1 MIYFFRSNGKCYGMS
16 MIIVLLHAL
25 AATAQKKQKGMPFA
39 SYLQKGFVT
48 PPDSVKP
55 SVYWYW
61 MSDNISEA
69 GVRKDIEAMKKI
81 GIGRAFIG
89 NIGYPKEEVPYG
101 NVKLFSDEWWKV
113 TEAAITAATR
123 EGIDI
128 GLFNSPGWSQSGG
141 PWIKPEQTMRFLAG
155 EEIRVKGS
163 QQLHLKLSANK
174 GIFQDVAV
182 IAFPAPE
189 HDNDDLS
196 AYAPVIKS
204 EMITNAQHLVDGK
217 LATNVLFPSNTP
229 SITFDIECASL
240 LTARSLVL
248 HFAGKPF
255 MAGAELLVNE
265 NGNFKSLKK
274 FQVDR
279 SNPANNVGFIPYAP
293 LAISFEAVTAK
304 QYRLVFSN
312 MKNPGGLSEIRL
324 SAAPVIERF
333 MEKQLAKMFQTPL
346 PLWNEYQWPQ
356 QQEPENNALMVEPG
370 KVVNISSGLSPDRTL
385 TWNVPAGDWII
396 IRYGM
401 MPTGVT
407 NSPAS
412 PEGTGPELD
421 KMNKAAMEHHFN
433 AFVGKIQNRIAP
445 SDRRSLKWVV
455 ADSYETGSQ
464 NWTNGMA
471 ADFKK
476 QYGYD
481 PLPWL
486 PVLSGRVVGS
496 AGQSDRFLWDLRR
509 LVADKVAYQYV
520 GGLRDISN
528 KHGLKLWLENY
539 GHWGFPGEFLQYG
552 GQADEVGGEF
562 WNEGTLGSI
571 ECKAASSA
579 AHIYGKNKVAA
590 ESFTAAGLAYV
601 RYPHLLKKRGDWSF
615 TEGINNTLLHVFIEQ
630 PYDDKVPGV
639 NAGFGTEFNRN
650 NTWFYQGKAFV
661 DYVRRCNF
669 LLQQGQPVNDVA
681 YFIGEDAPKM
691 TGVRDP
697 EIPAGY
703 QYDYIN
709 AEVIENRLSVK
720 NGKLVLPNG
729 ISYRLLVLPQL
740 ETMRPAVLRKI
751 KRLVQDGAVILGP
764 APKRSPSMENYPAA
778 DTEINKL
785 AVEIWNKADGKQVT
799 SATYGKGLVL
809 NGMTLEEAFTFL
821 KFIPDCLITSPQPVL
836 YTHRKTND
844 TDIYFVTNQSDKTIE
859 LTCDFRVTGKQ
870 PEWWDAV
877 TGDIRP
883 LPEFVNNPSN
893 TSLPLKLEAFESGFI
908 VFKNKPAVKNKD
920 AQNFPQAKE
929 LLQLAGP
936 WTLRFDA
943 AKGGPVKPVIFNQL
957 EDWSK
962 RPEDDIK
969 NYSGS
974 VVYTTTF
981 KASSLTAGQR
991 LFLNLGSVKVMAK
1004 VKLNGKDMGTVWTAP
1019 WQTEVTRALKEGEN
1033 QLEMEVVNTWVN
1045 RLIGD
1050 SKLPEQQRK
1059 TWSNVNPYKPGS
1071 PYDPSGLMGPVRLM
1085 SVKY

>member
-1 MIYFFRSNGKCYGMS
+1 MMYFFRRNRKFCGISL
-16 MIIVLLHAL
+16 IIILLHAL
-25 AATAQKKQKGMPFA
+25 VATAQKKQVEIPSA
-39 SYLQKGFVT
+39 SYLQKGFFT

-69 GVRKDIEAMKKI
+69 GVRKDIEAMKQI

-101 NVKLFSDEWWKV
+101 KVKLFSDEWWKV
-113 TEAAITAATR
+113 TKAAITAATR

-155 EEIRVKGS
+155 EEIRVRGP
-163 QQLHLKLSANK
+163 QQYRQQLSANS

-196 AYAPVIKS
+196 AYAPVIRS
-204 EMITNAQHLVDGK
+204 EMITNAQYLVDGK
-217 LATNVLFPSNTP
+217 IATNVLFPSNIP
-229 SITFDIECASL
+229 SISFDIECASL
-240 LTARSLVL
+240 VTARSLVL

-255 MAGAELLVNE
+255 MATAELLVNE

-279 SNPANNVGFIPYAP
+279 SNPSSNVGFIPYAP

-312 MKNPGGLSEIRL
+312 IKNPGGLSEIRL
-324 SAAPVIERF
+324 SAAPVLERF

-346 PLWNEYQWPQ
+346 PLWNEYQWAQ
-356 QQEPENNALMVEPG
+356 QAEPENNALMVEPG
-370 KVVNISSGLSPDRTL
+370 KVINISSGLSPDGTL

-421 KMNKAAMEHHFN
+421 KMNKAAMEHHFD
-433 AFVGKIQNRIAP
+433 AFVGKIQNSMSP
-445 SDRRSLKWVV
+445 SDRKSLKWVV

-486 PVLSGRVVGS
+486 PVLSGRVAGS

-520 GGLRDISN
+520 GGLRDVSN

-579 AHIYGKNKVAA
+579 AHIYGKNKVSA
-590 ESFTAAGLAYV
+590 ESFTAGGLAYI
-601 RYPHLLKKRGDWSF
+601 RYPYLLKKRGDWSF

-661 DYVRRCNF
+661 DYLRRCNF

-720 NGKLVLPNG
+720 NGRLILPNG

-751 KRLVQDGAVILGP
+751 KQLVKDGAVILGP
-764 APKRSPSMENYPAA
+764 APERSPSLENYPAA
-778 DTEINKL
+778 DIEIKRL
-785 AVEIWNKADGKQVT
+785 AAELWNKADGKQVK
-799 SATYGKGLVL
+799 SATYGKGMVL

-821 KFIPDCLITSPQPVL
+821 QFIPDCLITSPQPVL

-844 TDIYFVTNQSDKTIE
+844 TDIYFVTNQSDQATA
-859 LTCDFRVTGKQ
+859 LTCNFRIAGKQ

-883 LPEFVNNPSN
+883 LPEFVSNPST
-893 TSLPLKLEAFESGFI
+893 TSLPLKLEAFESGFVI
-908 VFKNKPAVKNKD
+908 FKNRPAVKNTNAK
-920 AQNFPQAKE
+920 NFPEEKE
-929 LLQLAGP
+929 LVQLTGP
-936 WTLRFDA
+936 WALQFDT
-943 AKGGPVKPVIFNQL
+943 AKRGPVAPVVFNQL

-962 RPEDDIK
+962 RPEDNIK

-974 VVYTTTF
+974 VLYTTTF
-981 KASSLTAGQR
+981 RAGSLTAGHR
-991 LFLNLGSVKVMAK
+991 FFLNLGSVKVMAK

-1019 WQTEVTRALKEGEN
+1019 WQTEVTAALKEGEN
-1033 QLEMEVVNTWVN
+1033 QMEVEVVNTWVN

-1071 PYDPSGLMGPVRLM
+1071 PYDPSGLMGPVRLV